1 MSTGLRATE
10 RATGAS
16 KSQRLCSSAVY
27 ATWSCRFVLP
37 HRRRSD
43 HAGRNRRTYVTFREL
58 SDTTSGAA
66 SARADLRISRRRDGK
81 ILLTSRQDSTIRTL
95 VPGSSDTETRQ
106 ARLMERLTMRGSL
119 IGLLIIAGATVAA
132 AQQPAAQQPAAA
144 AQPQGFVAGTPLPVR
159 PNVKTFG
166 SFLAAESVT
175 YDAAS
180 DRYVVVNTGVGNM
193 VRANDGYISLL
204 NPDGTVHTLKWIQ
217 PTMTNGVVLND
228 PRGSDIVNGVL
239 YIADMDT
246 VRMFDMA
253 TGAPRGSHTIM
264 GTLLLND
271 LEVAND
277 GTVYV
282 TDSGSQDLATSAVYR
297 ITPQGQI
304 SKFIGTGLNRPNG
317 IAFDNDGNIVLV
329 QIGNNEVHTY
339 SRDGM
344 RLKVEMS
351 TDPGNDGLVIL
362 RDGTKLIS
370 SVQRGTVARLRPN
383 QPAEQIAQGIP
394 NAASMD
400 LDTKRNQLVIPQNQQ
415 NAVTIVQLQ

>member
-1 MSTGLRATE
+1 MEKHNVRSVIITMLV
-10 RATGAS
+10 
-16 KSQRLCSSAVY
+16 SA
-27 ATWSCRFVLP
+27 A
-37 HRRRSD
+37 
-43 HAGRNRRTYVTFREL
+43 AVT
-58 SDTTSGAA
+58 
-66 SARADLRISRRRDGK
+66 
-81 ILLTSRQDSTIRTL
+81 
-95 VPGSSDTETRQ
+95 V
-106 ARLMERLTMRGSL
+106 
-119 IGLLIIAGATVAA
+119 V
-132 AQQPAAQQPAAA
+132 AQQPTTPP

-159 PNVKTFG
+159 ANVKTYG

-175 YDAAS
+175 YDAAN
-180 DRYVVVNTGVGNM
+180 DRYVVVNTGVGNA

-239 YIADMDT
+239 YVADMDT

-253 TGAPRGSHTIM
+253 TGAPRGNHTIA

-271 LEVAND
+271 LEVAAD
-277 GTVYV
+277 GTIYV
-282 TDSGSQDLATSAVYR
+282 TDSGNQDLATSAVYR
-297 ITPQGQI
+297 ITPQGES
-304 SKFIGTGLNRPNG
+304 SKFIATGLNRPNG

-329 QIGNNEVHTY
+329 QIGNDEVHTY
-339 SRDGM
+339 SRAGA

-383 QPAEQIAQGIP
+383 QAAERIAEGIP

-400 LDTKRNQLVIPQNQQ
+400 WDSRRNQLVIPQNQQ
-415 NAVTIVQLQ
+415 NAVTVVQLQ